1 MNGLEVSRL
10 SFSRSRR
17 LIVDGIDITAPP
29 GTIGAILGPNGA
41 GKSTLLHLIAGVER
55 ADAGLR
61 TLGGD
66 DLKSLRRRDLAR
78 RIALAEQHT
87 EDAPDLLV
95 EEVVAL
101 GRTPYRGAWS
111 GRDPADRA
119 VVQRIIEATGLSLLA
134 DRPYDQ
140 LSGGERQ
147 RVNLARA
154 LAQEPELL
162 LLDEPTNHLDIRA
175 QLATLELLRELARGG
190 LTVLAAL
197 HDIGLA
203 ATYTDHVVVLD
214 RGRVVAA
221 GPPATVIDS
230 ALLRTVWGVEAEVLN
245 HPTTGRPLIAY
256 AGVSTPAYSAD
267 ELSPRFA

>member
-17 LIVDGIDITAPP
+17 LVVDGVDITAPT
-29 GTIGAILGPNGA
+29 GTIGAVLGPNGA
-41 GKSTLLHLIAGVER
+41 GKSTLLNLIAGSEQ
-55 ADAGLR
+55 ADAGTR

-66 DLKSLRRRDLAR
+66 DLKTLRRRDRAR
-78 RIALAEQHT
+78 RIALAEQDT
-87 EDAPDLLV
+87 AGAPDLRV
-95 EEVVAL
+95 DEVVAL

-111 GRDPADRA
+111 GPDPADRA
-119 VVQRIIEATGLSLLA
+119 VVRRSMEDAGLSQFT
-134 DRPYDQ
+134 DRPYGE

-203 ATYTDHVVVLD
+203 ATYADHVVVLD

-221 GPPATVIDS
+221 GPPATVID
-230 ALLRTVWGVEAEVLN
+230 APLLQTIWGVAAEVLT
-245 HPTTGRPLIAY
+245 HPTTGRPLISY
-256 AGVSTPAYSAD
+256 AGVSTKAVGPM
-267 ELSPRFA
+267 EFSPRHA